1 MKQFMIWDYYQN
13 VAPEYFRGSTE
24 RLRYLTKY
32 VKPKGKVLNI
42 GIGAGI
48 FEEIAVRKGLD
59 VFSLDPNEKAVASL
73 NQRFGMDEKVKV
85 GYSQDIPFPDEFFDA
100 VVISEVIEHL
110 SDETL
115 KNTLKEVLRVLLIGG
130 RIIGTVPAHEKLNEQ
145 IVVCPK
151 CGERFHRWGHI
162 ESFDSELI
170 RDLLLP
176 YFNVEKI
183 LERPFPNWATI
194 NWKGKV
200 QAFVSMLLR
209 YFGIH
214 GTNENIVFVAT
225 KSHNY

>member
-1 MKQFMIWDYYQN
+1 MKQSLIWDYYQN
-13 VAPEYFRGSTE
+13 VAPEYFRGSAE
-24 RLRYLTKY
+24 RLRYLAKN

-48 FEEIAVRKGLD
+48 FEEIAIKQGLN
-59 VFSLDPNEKAVASL
+59 VFSLDPNKKAIASL
-73 NQRFGMDEKVKV
+73 RQRFSMDEKAKV

-110 SDETL
+110 SDEIL
-115 KNTLKEVLRVLLIGG
+115 KKTLKEVLRVLLIGG
-130 RIIGTVPAHEKLNEQ
+130 RIIGTVPAREKLNEQ
-145 IVVCPK
+145 AVVCPK

-162 ESFDSELI
+162 QSFDSELI
-170 RDLLLP
+170 KAFLSP
-176 YFNVEKI
+176 YFHAEKI
-183 LERPFPNWATI
+183 FERHFYNWPTM

-214 GTNENIVFVAT
+214 GTNENIVFIAT
-225 KSHNY
+225 KSHN